1 MGKSVKDDPSKS
13 TRWAWAKQTPDGIL
27 SSGNLSADKVKHA
40 WQLMNGNDPRHR
52 ITMDK
57 DGARKGRTMMEAPGG
72 MTLKL
77 GQDLSR
83 EPTNPFPELTGDA
96 FRELGNNTLSIQL
109 ENGNLNLDIQN
120 GDLNIRA
127 RNINFEIGDENNEG
141 GNFTVKANGKVDV
154 KGNDIKITSQTKFII
169 EANHMLRCLGN
180 KKLELLG
187 GITKMMSDSTRATD
201 AIQPDLLDKPQ
212 QIPGR
217 FNDPYEGGPQSE
229 NYNFRTGKK
238 FGEAIPT

>member
-13 TRWAWAKQTPDGIL
+13 TRWAWAKQTPDGVL

-40 WQLMNGNDPRHR
+40 WQLMNGNDSRHR

-96 FRELGNNTLSIQL
+96 FRELGNNTLSIQV

-120 GDLNIRA
+120 GDLNVRA
-127 RNINFEIGDENNEG
+127 RNINFEIADENEEG
-141 GNFTVKANGKVDV
+141 GNFSVKTNGKIVMDAKEV
-154 KGNDIKITSQTKFII
+154 LVTGVTLIDITCT
-169 EANHMLRCLGN
+169 NVLRCLGTE
-180 KKLELLG
+180 KSEFLG
-187 GITKMMSDSTRATD
+187 GITKLLTSSTRGANAIKADLYETADDIPATN
-201 AIQPDLLDKPQ
+201 DKPYDGPEQ
-212 QIPGR
+212 KERKGGIP
-217 FNDPYEGGPQSE
+217 FHWIDV
-229 NYNFRTGKK
+229 
-238 FGEAIPT
+238 

>member
-1 MGKSVKDDPSKS
+1 MGKPVEGDPSKS

-40 WQLMNGNDPRHR
+40 WQLMNGNDSRHR

-96 FRELGNNTLSIQL
+96 FRELGNNTLSIQV

-120 GDLNIRA
+120 GDLNVRA
-127 RNINFEIGDENNEG
+127 RNINFEIADENEEG
-141 GNFTVKANGKVDV
+141 GNFSVKTNGKIVMDAKEV
-154 KGNDIKITSQTKFII
+154 LVTGVTLIDITS
-169 EANHMLRCLGN
+169 NNVLRCLGTE
-180 KKLELLG
+180 KSEFLG
-187 GITKMMSDSTRATD
+187 GITK
-201 AIQPDLLDKPQ
+201 LLTNSSSSSKMTNLR
-212 QIPGR
+212 I
-217 FNDPYEGGPQSE
+217 NS
-229 NYNFRTGKK
+229 
-238 FGEAIPT
+238 

>member
-13 TRWAWAKQTPDGIL
+13 TRWAWAKQTPDGVL

-40 WQLMNGNDPRHR
+40 WQLMNGNDSRHR

-96 FRELGNNTLSIQL
+96 FRELGNNTLSIQV

-120 GDLNIRA
+120 GDLNVRA
-127 RNINFEIGDENNEG
+127 RNINFEIADENEEG
-141 GNFTVKANGKVDV
+141 GNFSVKTNGKIVMDAKEV
-154 KGNDIKITSQTKFII
+154 LVTGVTLIDITS
-169 EANHMLRCLGN
+169 NNVLRCLGTE
-180 KKLELLG
+180 KSEFLG
-187 GITKMMSDSTRATD
+187 GITKLLTNSTRGANAIKADLYETADDIPAT
-201 AIQPDLLDKPQ
+201 
-212 QIPGR
+212 
-217 FNDPYEGGPQSE
+217 ND
-229 NYNFRTGKK
+229 
-238 FGEAIPT
+238 

>member
-1 MGKSVKDDPSKS
+1 MGKPVEGDPSKS

-40 WQLMNGNDPRHR
+40 WQLMNGNDSRHR

-96 FRELGNNTLSIQL
+96 FRELGNNTLSIQV

-120 GDLNIRA
+120 GDLNVRA
-127 RNINFEIGDENNEG
+127 RNINFEIADENEEG
-141 GNFTVKANGKVDV
+141 GNFSVKTNGKIVMEGKEV
-154 KGNDIKITSQTKFII
+154 LVTGVTLIDITCT
-169 EANHMLRCLGN
+169 NVLRCLGTEKSEFLLAESVAGSTPIN
-180 KKLELLG
+180 TLQGFVSSPSGVIKVKLVSGSL
-187 GITKMMSDSTRATD
+187 
-201 AIQPDLLDKPQ
+201 
-212 QIPGR
+212 
-217 FNDPYEGGPQSE
+217 
-229 NYNFRTGKK
+229 
-238 FGEAIPT
+238 

>member
-13 TRWAWAKQTPDGIL
+13 TRWAWAKQTPDGVL

-40 WQLMNGNDPRHR
+40 WQLMNGNDSRHR

-96 FRELGNNTLSIQL
+96 FRELGNNTLSIQV

-120 GDLNIRA
+120 GDLNVRA
-127 RNINFEIGDENNEG
+127 RNINFEIADENEEG
-141 GNFTVKANGKVDV
+141 GNFSVKTNGKIVMDAKEV
-154 KGNDIKITSQTKFII
+154 LVTGVTLIDITS
-169 EANHMLRCLGN
+169 NNVLRCLGTE
-180 KKLELLG
+180 KSEFLG
-187 GITKMMSDSTRATD
+187 GITKLLTNSTRGAN
-201 AIQPDLLDKPQ
+201 AIKPDLYETEADIPATNDKPYDGPKQ
-212 QIPGR
+212 KERKGGIPLHWI
-217 FNDPYEGGPQSE
+217 DV
-229 NYNFRTGKK
+229 
-238 FGEAIPT
+238 

>member
-1 MGKSVKDDPSKS
+1 MGKPVEGDPSKS

-40 WQLMNGNDPRHR
+40 WQLMNGNDSRHR

-96 FRELGNNTLSIQL
+96 FRELGNNTLSIQV

-120 GDLNIRA
+120 GDLNVRA
-127 RNINFEIGDENNEG
+127 RNINFEIADENEEG
-141 GNFTVKANGKVDV
+141 GNFSVKTNGKIVMDAKEV
-154 KGNDIKITSQTKFII
+154 LVTGVTLIDITS
-169 EANHMLRCLGN
+169 NNVLRCLGTE
-180 KKLELLG
+180 KSEFLG
-187 GITKMMSDSTRATD
+187 GITKLLTNSTRGANAIKADLYETADDIPAT
-201 AIQPDLLDKPQ
+201 
-212 QIPGR
+212 
-217 FNDPYEGGPQSE
+217 ND
-229 NYNFRTGKK
+229 
-238 FGEAIPT
+238 

>member
-13 TRWAWAKQTPDGIL
+13 TRWAWAKQTPDGVL

-40 WQLMNGNDPRHR
+40 WQLMNGNDSRHR

-96 FRELGNNTLSIQL
+96 FRELGNNTLSIQV

-120 GDLNIRA
+120 GDLNVRA
-127 RNINFEIGDENNEG
+127 RNINFEIADENEEG
-141 GNFTVKANGKVDV
+141 GNFSVKTNGKIVMEGKEV
-154 KGNDIKITSQTKFII
+154 LVTGVTLIDITCT
-169 EANHMLRCLGN
+169 NVLRCLGTE
-180 KKLELLG
+180 KSEFLG
-187 GITKMMSDSTRATD
+187 GVTKLLTNSSRGTN
-201 AIQPDLLDKPQ
+201 AIKPDLYETEAD
-212 QIPGR
+212 IPVS
-217 FNDPYEGGPQSE
+217 Y
-229 NYNFRTGKK
+229 THLTL
-238 FGEAIPT
+238 PTIYSV